1 MIVLLFILWII
12 FDGKI
17 TAEITV
23 AGVIVSIAVAF
34 FCKKFFFNEKKNVKH
49 FIVEDFMLVAYIV
62 VLIVEIIK
70 ANIAVLTIMLSPK
83 IEIEPYFC
91 TFTTD
96 LKNPIHRIL
105 LANSITLTPGTI
117 TVELSEKGVYKV
129 HCLDKSFAPGMDDS
143 IFVKMLR
150 KMEEL

>member
-1 MIVLLFILWII
+1 MIILLFILWIV
-12 FDGKI
+12 FNAKI
-17 TAEITV
+17 TTEIV
-23 AGVIVSIAVAF
+23 IVGLIVSILVTI
-34 FCKKFFFNEKKNVKH
+34 FCKKFFFHEARNTKH
-49 FIVEDFMLVAYIV
+49 IIMEDLMTVAYIG
-62 VLIVEIIK
+62 VLIIEIIK
-70 ANIAVLTIMLSPK
+70 ANVAVLAIMLSK
-83 IEIEPYFC
+83 EIDIDPCFC
-91 TFTTD
+91 YFTTN

-129 HCLDKSFAPGMDDS
+129 HCLDKSFAPGMNDS

>member
-1 MIVLLFILWII
+1 MILLLFILWVI
-12 FDGKI
+12 FNGKI
-17 TAEITV
+17 TTEIV
-23 AGVIVSIAVAF
+23 VVGVIVSLAVTVF
-34 FCKKFFFNEKKNVKH
+34 SQKFFYREPKTTKH
-49 FIVEDFMLVAYIV
+49 IIKEDLMTVAYIG
-62 VLIVEIIK
+62 VLIIEILK
-70 ANIAVLTIMLSPK
+70 ANFAVLTIMLSK
-83 IEIEPYFC
+83 EIEIEPCFC
-91 TFTTD
+91 YFTTN

-117 TVELSEKGVYKV
+117 TVELSDKGLYKV